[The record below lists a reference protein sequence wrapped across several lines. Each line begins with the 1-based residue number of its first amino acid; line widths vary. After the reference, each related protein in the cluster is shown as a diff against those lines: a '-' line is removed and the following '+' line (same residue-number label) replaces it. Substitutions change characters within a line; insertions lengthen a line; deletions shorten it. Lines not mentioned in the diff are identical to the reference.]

1 MPIYR
6 RLRKR
11 GFKNPF
17 RIPYQ
22 AVNLDMISSRFQAGE
37 TVDAESL
44 KQKRLI
50 QKIHEP
56 VKVLARGE
64 IDKALTFKVDSM
76 SGRAR
81 AAIEKAGGE
90 VILTAPVKEEE
101 KPTKKAAP
109 EKAEKPKAEGTDEG
123 STDASQEASEE
134 TPEEKTFDEPTEDPG
149 DSKDKTS
156 DEELDNT
163 PES

>member
-17 RIPYQ
+17 RIAYQ
-22 AVNLDMISSRFQAGE
+22 AVNLNMISSRFQAGE
-37 TVDAESL
+37 TVDSESL

-50 QKIHEP
+50 QKIHKP

-64 IDKALTFKVDSM
+64 IDKALTVKVDSI
-76 SGRAR
+76 SERAR

-90 VILTAPVKEEE
+90 VILTAPVREKE
-101 KPTKKAAP
+101 KPTKKVAP
-109 EKAEKPKAEGTDEG
+109 EKVEKPKAEPADEG
-123 STDASQEASEE
+123 SADTSQEV
-134 TPEEKTFDEPTEDPG
+134 PEEIPEGKTSDEPKEDSV

-156 DEELDNT
+156 DEGLDNT
-163 PES
+163 PEP